1 MQTIKQ
7 SILTVII
14 CLAVVAG
21 VSMVSAWTGPTQTA
35 PGGNTPEPINVSATS
50 QYKTGAF
57 GVGGLFQT
65 YGQTLLATL
74 SGNVGIGTTAPAT
87 ALDVVGNIQSQKMD
101 INSRNGLILRNPNG
115 FAAVYT
121 GGALGNGLGF
131 YVNSD
136 ETNARMVIHGAS
148 GNVGI
153 GVTNPTE
160 HIDAAGY
167 VKGRT
172 GLCIGNDCRASWPAG
187 GEPNRFGGI
196 YTVTYAGNCYAGNPL
211 TGNACSCPGGYTAY
225 LFSAGYICEGES
237 CPGIRGQSFQCVK

>member
-1 MQTIKQ
+1 MNKFKTLFF
-7 SILTVII
+7 SIIIGLTV
-14 CLAVVAG
+14 AG
-21 VSMVSAWTGPTQTA
+21 IVYAWTNPTA
-35 PGGNTPEPINVSATS
+35 NPPSGG
-50 QYKTGAF
+50 GA
-57 GVGGLFQT
+57 L
-65 YGQTLLATL
+65 YY
-74 SGNVGIGTTAPAT
+74 SNGNVGIGTAAPTVKLELPQNTAIK
-87 ALDVVGNIQSQKMD
+87 VGNAYLSSGGDYMHLA
-101 INSRNGLILRNPNG
+101 NNEWYNGSTWTTNG
-115 FAAVYT
+115 IA
-121 GGALGNGLGF
+121 GALIQIVGQEIRF
-131 YVNSD
+131 YKHD
-136 ETNARMVIHGAS
+136 AS
-148 GNVGI
+148 GSNEPLVTVTPDGNVGI
-153 GVTNPTE
+153 GTTNPTE